1 MRISDWS
8 SDVCSSDLPG
18 RRASF
23 ALPPH
28 SRSPS
33 LAFLGRPGAEQPRQ
47 IAIARDDAEHR
58 RGDGHEE
65 DRDRGHGRRVA
76 VAQGVEVLD
85 RQCLPD
91 EAAGHVGEE
100 GIGRATGRGRVCEDG
115 YTQVVYVELKKNMSY
130 IKFTMLL

>member
-1 MRISDWS
+1 MKRRPPRSTRTYTLFPYPTLFRSTARRRPPPAPLPRRSARDWPRRRPRQPPS
-8 SDVCSSDLPG
+8 AA

-47 IAIARDDAEHR
+47 IAIARDEAEHR

-76 VAQGVEVLD
+76 VAPGVEDLD
-85 RQCLPD
+85 RQGDRKSTRLNSS
-91 EAAGHVGEE
+91 H
-100 GIGRATGRGRVCEDG
+100 
-115 YTQVVYVELKKNMSY
+115 
-130 IKFTMLL
+130 